1 MLKNQSDAKSN
12 SFINEIAEVLL
23 MEVLVLR
30 MYRMLSVLSVLLFLN
45 QTANSPL
52 SFKYT
57 MTSSNE
63 FSDFHKK

>member
-30 MYRMLSVLSVLLFLN
+30 MYRTLSVLSVLLFLN

-52 SFKYT
+52 SFKNT
-57 MTSSNE
+57 MTTSNE

>member
-30 MYRMLSVLSVLLFLN
+30 MYRMVSVLSVLLFLN

>member
-1 MLKNQSDAKSN
+1 MLKNQNDAKSN

-23 MEVLVLR
+23 MEVLDLR
-30 MYRMLSVLSVLLFLN
+30 MYRTLSVLSVLLFLN

-52 SFKYT
+52 SFKNT
-57 MTSSNE
+57 MTTSNE